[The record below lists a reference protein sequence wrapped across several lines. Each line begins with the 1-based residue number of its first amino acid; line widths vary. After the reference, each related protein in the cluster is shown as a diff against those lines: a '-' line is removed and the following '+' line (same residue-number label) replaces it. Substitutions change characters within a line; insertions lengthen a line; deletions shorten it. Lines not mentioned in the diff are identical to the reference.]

1 MNARQWVIRVT
12 VLACLAGATRWTLGQ
27 NNSLLGSG
35 RGNGTTG
42 RGWATSRPAAADSGA
57 GAFDT
62 AVDARATLK
71 ADRPDPQP
79 NGLLLRWSPLAIK
92 SPDQEKIKVHDLVTI
107 IVRESKIAKTDS
119 KLESKKDWNL
129 DSSLDEWIR
138 FSNAHGL
145 VPAQFSQGNPSAKFN
160 FLNDYKGDGKYD
172 RKDELTTR
180 VTAQVIDVKPNG
192 NLVLEA
198 TKQIMMDD
206 DGYTISL
213 TGECRAQDV
222 TPDNTVLS
230 TQIADPVIDVQH
242 TGAVRDATRR
252 GWIQRAL
259 DLLRLF

>member
-1 MNARQWVIRVT
+1 MKALPRMIGFT
-12 VLACLAGATRWTLGQ
+12 AFALLAMAPATLGQ
-27 NNSLLGSG
+27 NNSLFGLS
-35 RGNGTTG
+35 RRNGPTAH
-42 RGWATSRPAAADSGA
+42 GWATSRPAAPNSGG

-62 AVDARATLK
+62 AVDARTALK
-71 ADRPDPQP
+71 ADRPDPQA
-79 NGLLLRWSPLAIK
+79 NALLLRWSPLAIK
-92 SPDQEKIKVHDLVTI
+92 SPDQEKVKVHDLITI

-119 KLESKKDWNL
+119 KLESKKDWQL

-138 FSNAHGL
+138 FSNAHGM
-145 VPAQFSQGNPSAKFN
+145 VPAQFTQGNPSAKFD
-160 FLNDYKGDGKYD
+160 FLNDYKGDGQYN

-180 VTAQVIDVKPNG
+180 VTARVIDVKPNG

-206 DGYTISL
+206 DGYTLTL
-213 TGECRAQDV
+213 TGECRANDV
-222 TPDNTVLS
+222 TADNTVLS

-259 DLLRLF
+259 DLMRLF